1 MCIDTSFM
9 RPEMVLLPLDLSAL
23 RDRNPQVQINPEQWR
38 LLTRVDGQTSLQLI
52 CQELAMPANVVCQ
65 LAGELIAM
73 GLIQVSRPMQQ
84 APMDEL
90 SPVSREL
97 ITAGLGNGYV
107 TPGYAAI
114 PSQPWAAIAPKT
126 LPFSSSSSIPLETRS
141 QWGNGGNG
149 ATFVPGQGWIAAPQP
164 LQSLQP
170 SGPLYTTQGVYAQV
184 GGRS

>member
-1 MCIDTSFM
+1 M

-23 RDRNPQVQINPEQWR
+23 RHRNPQVQITPEQWR
-38 LLTRVDGQTSLQLI
+38 LLTRVDGRTSLQLI
-52 CQELAMPANVVCQ
+52 CQELAMPSNLVCQ
-65 LAGELIAM
+65 LAGELIAL
-73 GLIQVSRPMQQ
+73 GLIQVSMPMHQ

-97 ITAGLGNGYV
+97 ITAGLANGYIA
-107 TPGYAAI
+107 PGYAAI
-114 PSQPWAAIAPKT
+114 PSQPWAAITPTTET
-126 LPFSSSSSIPLETRS
+126 LPPYSSSSIPFETKS

-164 LQSLQP
+164 LQPLQP
-170 SGPLYTTQGVYAQV
+170 SGPLYTTHNVYAYV